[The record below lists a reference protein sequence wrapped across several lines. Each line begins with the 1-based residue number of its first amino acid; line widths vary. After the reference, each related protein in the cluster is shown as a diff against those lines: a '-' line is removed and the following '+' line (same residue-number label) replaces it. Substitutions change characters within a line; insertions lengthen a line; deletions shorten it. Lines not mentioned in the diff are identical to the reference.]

1 MWRAMAALEIAAQ
14 PHQTEAKPSIVSQA
28 MTATAARLTMPNV
41 TTRRLLDKSSV
52 PQIAIT

>member
-1 MWRAMAALEIAAQ
+1 MAALEIAAQ